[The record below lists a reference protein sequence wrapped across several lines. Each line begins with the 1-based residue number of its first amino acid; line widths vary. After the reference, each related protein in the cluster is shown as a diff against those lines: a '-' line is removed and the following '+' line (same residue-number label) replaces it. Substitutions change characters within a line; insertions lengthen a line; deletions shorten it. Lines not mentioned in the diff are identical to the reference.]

1 MTIAS
6 DPTTSLLC
14 MFTNS
19 LIQFFPSEDS
29 MRDNS
34 NDEWDARS
42 RAPLARN
49 DDGLAA
55 PRGALHGQGPG
66 QPTERAPGTWRQ
78 PVSGRI
84 GSISRP

>member
-1 MTIAS
+1 
-6 DPTTSLLC
+6 
-14 MFTNS
+14 
-19 LIQFFPSEDS
+19 

-66 QPTERAPGTWRQ
+66 QPTERAPGTWR
-78 PVSGRI
+78 
-84 GSISRP
+84 RP